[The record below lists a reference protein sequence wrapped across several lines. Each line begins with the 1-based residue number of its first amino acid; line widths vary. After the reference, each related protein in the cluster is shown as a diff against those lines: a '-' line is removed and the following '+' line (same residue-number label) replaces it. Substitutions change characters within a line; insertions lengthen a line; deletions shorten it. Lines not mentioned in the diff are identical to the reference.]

1 MINLLPPKRVLGIKV
16 ARNNTILRRYL
27 ELSIMAMLI
36 LCATVFA
43 AHYFIH
49 LQNVHTQT
57 AVTLGEVKIKE
68 LEPVNKKA
76 EELSKTVN
84 IIDSLIS
91 RNIKFS
97 ELLVKLGAV
106 MPDGSVLTGLQF
118 SVDSLDSPLVISAQI
133 NDEQKAAILRNNLAG
148 SDLFERVE
156 IKNITLN
163 EASSGTASSTTT
175 PATPV
180 IQQPGLTTTSAAGE
194 TSQYRYTAKLD
205 AYFKTGVLEPKK
217 L

>member
-1 MINLLPPKRVLGIKV
+1 MINLLPPKRVFGIKV

-27 ELSIMAMLI
+27 ELTLMAMLF
-36 LCATVFA
+36 LCATVLI

-49 LQNVHTQT
+49 QQNVNTRT
-57 AVTLGEVKIKE
+57 AIELEEVKLKE
-68 LEPVNKKA
+68 LEPINKKA
-76 EELSKTVN
+76 EDLSKTVN
-84 IIDSLIS
+84 IIDNLIS

-118 SVDSLDSPLVISAQI
+118 SVDSLDSPLVVSAQI

-156 IKNITLN
+156 IKNITLSEESTN
-163 EASSGTASSTTT
+163 SAGSSVPSSAPVASPSVAPVVPVVQYKYSTK
-175 PATPV
+175 
-180 IQQPGLTTTSAAGE
+180 I
-194 TSQYRYTAKLD
+194 D
-205 AYFKTGVLEPKK
+205 AYFKKGILEPRK

>member
-1 MINLLPPKRVLGIKV
+1 MINLLPPKRVFGIKV

-27 ELSIMAMLI
+27 ELSLMAMLF
-36 LCATVFA
+36 LCATVLI

-49 LQNVHTQT
+49 QQNVNTRTSVH
-57 AVTLGEVKIKE
+57 LGEVKIKE
-68 LEPVNKKA
+68 LEPINKKA
-76 EELSKTVN
+76 EDLSKTVN

-118 SVDSLDSPLVISAQI
+118 SVDSLDSPLVVSAKI

-163 EASSGTASSTTT
+163 EEGTSSATSLAPSSVPVAPSSITAAVPTVQYKYSTK
-175 PATPV
+175 
-180 IQQPGLTTTSAAGE
+180 I
-194 TSQYRYTAKLD
+194 D
-205 AYFKTGVLEPKK
+205 AYFKPGVLEPKK